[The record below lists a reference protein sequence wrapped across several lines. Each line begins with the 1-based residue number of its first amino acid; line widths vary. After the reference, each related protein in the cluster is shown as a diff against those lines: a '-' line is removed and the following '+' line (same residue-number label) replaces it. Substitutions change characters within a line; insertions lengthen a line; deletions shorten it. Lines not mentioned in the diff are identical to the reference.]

1 MAANQRRMIL
11 ERNPSRLRRGMQG
24 ASLVKMLL
32 LIPAALVILLFLAIG
47 FFEGRKA
54 YWDYQVREMC
64 EKDGGV
70 KVYETVKLPSEMLN
84 QWGQVSFQIPTK
96 QNAKP
101 LDDYYFEW
109 DVHHYLRGSPE
120 VWRNHFTLVRVKDKK
135 ILGEAI
141 GYSRRGGDFPGPWHE
156 SSFGCAPDADISVLK
171 KHIFNS
177 TDVN

>member
-1 MAANQRRMIL
+1 MR
-11 ERNPSRLRRGMQG
+11 G
-24 ASLVKMLL
+24 ASLIKKLL
-32 LIPAALVILLFLAIG
+32 LIPVAIVVLLLLAIG

-54 YWDYQVREMC
+54 YWDYRVRGMC

-70 KVYETVKLPSEMLN
+70 KVYETVKLPPAMLN
-84 QWGQVSFQIPTK
+84 QWGQVNFQVPTK
-96 QNAKP
+96 YNAKP
-101 LDDYYFEW
+101 RDEYYFEW
-109 DVHHYLRGSPE
+109 DVQHYLRGNPE
-120 VWRNHFTLVRVKDKK
+120 VWRNHFTLIRAKDKK

-177 TDVN
+177 TDGEQTK

>member
-1 MAANQRRMIL
+1 MH
-11 ERNPSRLRRGMQG
+11 G
-24 ASLVKMLL
+24 AGLLKTLLIIPGTIVVLL
-32 LIPAALVILLFLAIG
+32 LLAVG

-54 YWDYQVREMC
+54 YWDYQVRGMC

-70 KVYETVKLPSEMLN
+70 KVYETVKLLPEKFN
-84 QWGQVSFQIPTK
+84 QWDQVSFQIPTK

-109 DVHHYLRGSPE
+109 DVQHYLQGNPE
-120 VWRNHFTLVRVKDKK
+120 VWRNHFTLVRARDKK
-135 ILGEAI
+135 ILGETI

-156 SSFGCAPDADISVLK
+156 SSSGCATEADISVLK

-177 TDVN
+177 TDREQAK

>member
-1 MAANQRRMIL
+1 
-11 ERNPSRLRRGMQG
+11 
-24 ASLVKMLL
+24 MLL
-32 LIPAALVILLFLAIG
+32 LLAALVVPLLLAVG

-54 YWDYQVREMC
+54 YWDSQVRGMC

-70 KVYETVKLPSEMLN
+70 KVYETVRLPSEMFN
-84 QWGQVSFQIPTK
+84 QWGQVNFQVQTK

-109 DVHHYLRGSPE
+109 DIQHYLRGNPE
-120 VWRNHFTLVRVKDKK
+120 VWRNHFKLVRTEDKK

-156 SSFGCAPDADISVLK
+156 SSFGCALDADISVLK

-177 TDVN
+177 TDGEQTK